1 MTVIDSPTHGGP
13 ADPRST
19 LSRGVVAPGFEDVRS
34 VFDELVAGDAD
45 YSAQVCVYLHG
56 RPVVDL
62 SGGPHLDHR
71 AMTGVFSSTK
81 GVAAL
86 TLARLVERRDLD
98 LEAPVADY
106 WPEFA
111 AHGKSA
117 VTVSQL
123 LSHQAGLVGV
133 PGMRIAE
140 RYDSREVAA
149 ALAAQRPFWRPGSA
163 FGYHGTAI
171 GPLMEELFRRVAG
184 EELQEH
190 YEREVRA
197 SLGAD
202 MYLGLPE
209 SEEPRYAPVLP
220 PVGDAGGVAGTGA
233 GGPQRGLADSLQAVA
248 FFGAGPI
255 DPSGAIE
262 PNLRHL
268 RSAGIASIG
277 GVGNAHGLARVYA
290 AAVTGVAEVDGGR
303 PFLSA
308 DTVAAFGQQQSWG
321 VDRVLGRQMCFATVF
336 QKPYSDAPWGSWQAI
351 GHDGAAGSLGY
362 ADPEHGLAF
371 GYVRRRM
378 AVPGGLDVLAVRLSD
393 AVRDV
398 LARC

>member
-1 MTVIDSPTHGGP
+1 MTLTDSGASAAPAGP
-13 ADPRST
+13 RP
-19 LSRGVVAPGFEDVRS
+19 GVSIGEVAPGFEDVRS
-34 VFDELVAGDAD
+34 LFDEFLARDAD

-62 SGGPHLDHR
+62 SGGPHLGHL

-86 TLARLVERRDLD
+86 TLARLVERGDLD
-98 LEAPVADY
+98 LETPVAAY

-117 VTVSQL
+117 VSVSQL

-171 GPLMEELFRRVAG
+171 GPLMEELFRRIAG

-197 SLGAD
+197 PLGAD
-202 MYLGLPE
+202 MFVGLPD
-209 SEEPRYAPVLP
+209 SEEARYAPVLP
-220 PVGDAGGVAGTGA
+220 PMRDAGGVAGTGA
-233 GGPQRGLADSLQAVA
+233 GGPERGLADSLQAVA
-248 FFGAGPI
+248 FFGGGPI

-268 RSAGIASIG
+268 RAAGIASIG
-277 GVGNAHGLARVYA
+277 GVGNARGLARVYA
-290 AAVTGVAEVDGGR
+290 AAVTGVEGVDGGR
-303 PFLSA
+303 PFLSS
-308 DTVAAFGQQQSWG
+308 DTVDAFSQEQSWG

-336 QKPYSDAPWGSWQAI
+336 QKPYADAPWGSWRAI
-351 GHDGAAGSLGY
+351 GHDGAAGSMGF

-378 AVPGGLDVLAVRLSD
+378 AVPGGLDALAVRLSG
-393 AVRDV
+393 AVRAV
-398 LARC
+398 VARG